1 VFFASIVFSSLG
13 LLEPVLSKKS
23 DQLNH
28 AKTAFSIAL
37 HDSYENLR
45 SISYEL
51 IEDTNLKQNIE
62 WGLVHSVGGILSQY
76 TVPGSSSHIQI
87 MDDRCELVA
96 APRNSIAIGY
106 PCTPKSDA
114 AQGKIDLFF
123 WTKSFQTQKLNLLR
137 SFTVKGNLYYLFI
150 SQDINLDW
158 VNANPKLS
166 KYWEKLS
173 LHLVTDPK
181 NFNGHVLVTA
191 NGAKEDMQLMLTS
204 SLWPHSLLPFL
215 FSLNR
220 HKLSFI
226 CNAFTIIGFIGLLIG
241 LALTRLDYI
250 RFSRVLADFYRW
262 SKNSK
267 HGSDGGSSG
276 GPLSSEKMIQA
287 IRRRV
292 DDNQKFYLD
301 GAREKNESIER
312 LNQTIQ
318 SLELENVDLQKQLH
332 KVEAYRSLQT
342 QFAETGQ
349 GFLELQKRTL
359 DKLETINDTIT
370 HVLSGYT
377 KSLGSILQK
386 WQSELTSVHPRKFLR
401 SLSERINPITQKSD
415 LDSDLEQLMT
425 CADQIKTITIQTAIG
440 AQSTLEDLLQS
451 IQAAEHLVSVNQN
464 DTRKLPNLAQLVHEG
479 QNLIPMTKHMLHYR
493 CENLIDQHINVS
505 ENTLPYS
512 IWSSVVYHT
521 HMAIIHAA
529 KDAGLASLSIQTQVK
544 KRVAKT
550 FLVISSMAEA
560 GDLERISFS
569 EKAKSHLQIARQ
581 LVANA
586 PVSIIELPTLSG
598 LAPLAIV
605 WDDHES
611 NLDSRKLDKI
621 AQPSGD
627 RSQTLLL

>member
-1 VFFASIVFSSLG
+1 MG
-13 LLEPVLSKKS
+13 
-23 DQLNH
+23 
-28 AKTAFSIAL
+28 
-37 HDSYENLR
+37 
-45 SISYEL
+45 
-51 IEDTNLKQNIE
+51 
-62 WGLVHSVGGILSQY
+62 
-76 TVPGSSSHIQI
+76 
-87 MDDRCELVA
+87 
-96 APRNSIAIGY
+96 
-106 PCTPKSDA
+106 
-114 AQGKIDLFF
+114 
-123 WTKSFQTQKLNLLR
+123 
-137 SFTVKGNLYYLFI
+137 
-150 SQDINLDW
+150 
-158 VNANPKLS
+158 
-166 KYWEKLS
+166 
-173 LHLVTDPK
+173 
-181 NFNGHVLVTA
+181 
-191 NGAKEDMQLMLTS
+191 
-204 SLWPHSLLPFL
+204 
-215 FSLNR
+215 
-220 HKLSFI
+220 
-226 CNAFTIIGFIGLLIG
+226 
-241 LALTRLDYI
+241 
-250 RFSRVLADFYRW
+250 
-262 SKNSK
+262 
-267 HGSDGGSSG
+267 
-276 GPLSSEKMIQA
+276 
-287 IRRRV
+287 
-292 DDNQKFYLD
+292 
-301 GAREKNESIER
+301 REKNESIER

-479 QNLIPMTKHMLHYR
+479 QNLIPMTKHMLQYR